1 MNMKQN
7 TSECFQAL
15 RANLALDKRRVELL
29 ATFLIALI
37 QQNTC
42 NLARL
47 ANVLD
52 LSAKKESKYRRLKRF
67 VQNVPLGWDGLASLI
82 VKIVAPRGKYLLA
95 LDRTEWRYGAIW
107 VNIVT
112 LSIISGNSSIP
123 LFWETLN
130 RKGNTTLEERKEI
143 LRRYLKVF
151 GAASIAY
158 LSCDREFDSPEFIR
172 FLDKEKIGFRMRVR
186 VSMKITN
193 RRTKQT
199 CLFSE
204 VLSKM
209 AVGQFSKWRKA
220 RNYGTVKVYV
230 EIEKGETS
238 AECVIVLSS
247 EKSRSIL
254 IDYKQRWKIE
264 TLFQNLKGRGFE
276 IEETHLQKAEK
287 IDRLFG
293 VLALAVAWA
302 IKTGELESNFE
313 PIEIKKNGRPQQS
326 YFRLGCEIIQQFL
339 MEVKSYSKVNLIE
352 ILRC

>member
-1 MNMKQN
+1 MKQN
-7 TSECFQAL
+7 TSKCFTAL
-15 RANLALDKRRVELL
+15 RGNLSLDKRRVELL
-29 ATFLIALI
+29 AAFLIALI

-67 VQNVPLGWDGLASLI
+67 VQKVSFNWDALAELI
-82 VKIVAPRGKYLLA
+82 VKIVSPKGKYLLA
-95 LDRTEWRYGAIW
+95 LDRTEWRYAKVWI
-107 VNIVT
+107 NIVT
-112 LSIISGNSSIP
+112 LSVVWGNSSFP
-123 LFWETLN
+123 LFWKTLN
-130 RKGNTTLEERKEI
+130 RRANTTLAEREEI
-143 LRRYLKVF
+143 INRYLQVF
-151 GAASIAY
+151 GAASIKY

-172 FLDKEKIGFRMRVR
+172 FLSKQKIAFRVRVR

-193 RRTKQT
+193 RRTRQSHE
-199 CLFSE
+199 FSE
-204 VLSKM
+204 ILSKM
-209 AVGQFSKWRKA
+209 KVGQFSKWRKV

-238 AECVIVLSS
+238 AESVIVLSS
-247 EKSRSIL
+247 EKSRSIVS
-254 IDYKQRWKIE
+254 DYKLRWKIE

-276 IEETHLQKAEK
+276 VEETHLRKAEK

-302 IKTGELESNFE
+302 IKTGEMESRRN

-326 YFRLGCEIIQQFL
+326 LFRLGCEIIQAIL
-339 MEVKSYSKVNLIE
+339 MEVRSYTKLNIFE